1 MKPVLTAHATV
12 HLQADSRTAGFA
24 THWLAVSLLLG
35 VVLLW
40 GGLLALAVYKAALP
54 EQATGT
60 VVVVFPPTMP
70 ADQVFAGVLHADGV
84 LARETW
90 FENVWI
96 VYSNREGFVG
106 RLKSQ
111 GALIIFAPVP
121 FDSVAVGGCFGV
133 APPRLR

>member
-12 HLQADSRTAGFA
+12 HLQADSRTVGFA

-35 VVLLW
+35 VVLLS

-90 FENVWI
+90 FENVWMCI
-96 VYSNREGFVG
+96 PTGKASLAG
-106 RLKSQ
+106 
-111 GALIIFAPVP
+111 
-121 FDSVAVGGCFGV
+121 
-133 APPRLR
+133 